1 MAKDGNI
8 YRKCR
13 DDAGLTRDKASELLE
28 WISADRID
36 RIERG
41 TAPHPDEVLQMA
53 HCYKRPELCNYYCT
67 HECRIGQELIPEVR
81 VKDLANIVLEMLST
95 LNTLDKEKNRLIEI
109 TADGAITED
118 EYHDFALIQQRL
130 EDISMSVDSLKLW
143 VRTRIA
149 EGEMTKDALKTAG
162 QNG

>member
-1 MAKDGNI
+1 MAKEENI

-13 DDAGLTRDKASELLE
+13 DDAGLTRDRASELLE

-53 HCYKRPELCNYYCT
+53 RCYKRPDLCNYYCT
-67 HECRIGQELIPEVR
+67 HECRIGQELMPEVQ
-81 VKDLANIVLEMLST
+81 VKDLANIVLEMLNT

-109 TADGAITED
+109 AADGSITED
-118 EYHDFALIQQRL
+118 EYQDFAVIQRQL
-130 EDISMSVDSLKLW
+130 ESISMSVDSLKLW
-143 VRTRIA
+143 IRKTIMDGKMQ
-149 EGEMTKDALKTAG
+149 ENALK
-162 QNG
+162 